1 MTVSISGSE
10 GVRVTLYF
18 VLSPLFY
25 EKLFLRLSCP
35 HKFSGCQIFKVIL
48 KLFSSGI
55 KMASNTKK
63 WDKNPYKT
71 CWVPVL
77 MSYPLLNGGDC
88 FCSWADTIIQLTPK
102 AG

>member
-1 MTVSISGSE
+1 
-10 GVRVTLYF
+10 
-18 VLSPLFY
+18 
-25 EKLFLRLSCP
+25 
-35 HKFSGCQIFKVIL
+35 
-48 KLFSSGI
+48 
-55 KMASNTKK
+55 MASNTKK